1 MTARHWLEML
11 QSETVSFEEFMVGEP
26 KIENV

>member
-1 MTARHWLEML
+1 MTASRWVEMF
-11 QSETVSFEEFMVGEP
+11 QSEAVSFEEFMVGEP